1 MFESLQGRQTQFYID
16 VLYGVLFLLSFAY
29 LALVEMTPL
38 AAGFTGGL
46 VVGYFLH
53 VWEKMVT
60 YERILKER
68 VSVEAERQVSTEV
81 DEQEPPFVED
91 EPGELNKLWPE
102 PESKPDQDDEWPPR
116 EAFQTQER
124 VHG

>member
-1 MFESLQGRQTQFYID
+1 MNSVRRLIFYLASA
-16 VLYGVLFLLSFAY
+16 VGAWLLLSFAGAMVDSGNAAFWSSSLMWALLSSLV
-29 LALVEMTPL
+29 LAPVLL
-38 AAGFTGGL
+38 
-46 VVGYFLH
+46 
-53 VWEKMVT
+53 MVND
-60 YERILKER
+60 
-68 VSVEAERQVSTEV
+68 VFSGSDEAESTAPPSPSTEV

-124 VHG
+124 VHS